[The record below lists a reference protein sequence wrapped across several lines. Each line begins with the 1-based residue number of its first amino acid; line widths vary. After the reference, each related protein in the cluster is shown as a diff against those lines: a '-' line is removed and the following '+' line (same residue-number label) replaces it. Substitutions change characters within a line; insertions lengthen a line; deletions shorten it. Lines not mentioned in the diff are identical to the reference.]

1 NAKKANAPK
10 AAEAVPANNPYNPS
24 VKLTAIEA
32 PTNIKIM
39 SNPYPQPKYQ
49 KTNRSGIEISVEK
62 SCIFNVI
69 KNTTAMTSCPINFC
83 FDVNP
88 KFRFIATIIKSSK
101 NPIKPYPINTNSNN
115 QNSYV
120 MEKLKRR
127 TLENMY
133 VI

>member
-1 NAKKANAPK
+1 
-10 AAEAVPANNPYNPS
+10 
-24 VKLTAIEA
+24 
-32 PTNIKIM
+32 
-39 SNPYPQPKYQ
+39 
-49 KTNRSGIEISVEK
+49 EISVGK

-69 KNTTAMTSCPINFC
+69 KNTTAMTSCPNNFC

-120 MEKLKRR
+120 IQKLKSRTLANIYVIIILIKSSKNTNKPYPINTNRYIQNSYVIEKLKRR
-127 TLENMY
+127 TL
-133 VI
+133 